1 MYLLMEEG
9 PAAAD
14 LRPIRP
20 WFARLRGSRHFRQA
34 LQDRRPVHEGGLPR
48 RLAAGERAAL
58 EAAIAAELASL
69 ANGRTVILYTALG
82 PETDLGGAI
91 ADGRQAI
98 GAALGRLQRALVERA
113 GLRRVVI
120 AGGDTSSH
128 ALRQLGIYALT
139 LRLPLPSM
147 PGPLCRAHSDDPRFD
162 GLEIA
167 LKGGQAGADD
177 YFASVRSGAV
187 CAAFSSR
194 IGRNRRLL
202 RERDGA

>member
-1 MYLLMEEG
+1 MQSTPRLSRLTH
-9 PAAAD
+9 
-14 LRPIRP
+14 RR
-20 WFARLRGSRHFRQA
+20 RLRKLLTDHGAPDPARRGGRV
-34 LQDRRPVHEGGLPR
+34 RRPPLDPR

-69 ANGRTVILYTALG
+69 ANGRRVILYTALG

-147 PGPLCRAHSDDPRFD
+147 PGPLCQAHSDDPRFD
-162 GLEIA
+162 GLEIG

-177 YFASVRSGAV
+177 YFASVRSGAA